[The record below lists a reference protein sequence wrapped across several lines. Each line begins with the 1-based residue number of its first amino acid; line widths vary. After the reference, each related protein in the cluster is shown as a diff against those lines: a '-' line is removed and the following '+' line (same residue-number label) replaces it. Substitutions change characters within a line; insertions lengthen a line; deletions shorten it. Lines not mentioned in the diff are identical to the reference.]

1 MCRYDCVYVCMYVCM
16 YVCVYVC
23 MLTNK
28 TLHSS
33 YTTMLILPG
42 WSINKFLIPAGVPE
56 NKRDYST
63 RYNNDDIG
71 TGCARSVIDSPQ
83 AWSAKKNEA
92 GECEAGEWIQL
103 DLGKERRVAG
113 TVIQPRFRNETI
125 QYVTEYT
132 VSTSLDG
139 QSWTA
144 VPGKYNGLAEG
155 TKENKFSNG
164 AIVVTRYVRMTV
176 TKWINHISLR
186 ADVLIAAGKYIRND
200 KRNE

>member
-1 MCRYDCVYVCMYVCM
+1 MIVCTYVCM
-16 YVCVYVC
+16 YVCVYVF

-71 TGCARSVIDSPQ
+71 TGCARSVIDSKQ
-83 AWSAKKNEA
+83 AWSAEKNEA
-92 GECEAGEWIQL
+92 GEWIEL
-103 DLGKERRVAG
+103 DLGKPRQVAG

-132 VSTSLDG
+132 VMTSLDREI
-139 QSWTA
+139 WT
-144 VPGKYNGLAEG
+144 VIPGKYNGVAKG
-155 TKENKFSNG
+155 TKVNKFYNG
-164 AIVVTRYVRMTV
+164 ALVDARYVRMTV

-186 ADVLIAAGKYIRND
+186 ADVLIANGKYIRND
-200 KRNE
+200 KQNE